1 MWGCSRW
8 PECAGVINIEPAV
21 DPEPTEVS
29 LPPIRAGVPGAY
41 AQSRMERE
49 RSTLALKRRAMLPLV
64 VGATLIVM
72 NGAFLAALR
81 FGMPVAAVAGIV
93 VGALMMYLLFRLPAQ
108 ALLWTK
114 GVEGERKAA
123 KFIEPLLDAGFVAL
137 FNRQIPGG
145 QGDIDAIVIGPTG
158 VFTVE
163 TKNWNGKVDVRHD
176 RLFVGDYDR
185 TWVVGQIY
193 REALAVQLTLGDE
206 LTSHRVTVTPVLCAI
221 GGATVSGGL
230 AGGVR
235 VVDGKHLAR
244 TIADRPVFFDDEQVQ
259 RLARLADQR
268 LRLPF
273 EWEPG
278 TS

>member
-8 PECAGVINIEPAV
+8 PDCSGVINIDPPIESAV
-21 DPEPTEVS
+21 EEAAP
-29 LPPIRAGVPGAY
+29 PPIRAGLPGAY

-49 RSTLALKRRAMLPLV
+49 RSALKLKRRAMLPLAIGTTLV
-64 VGATLIVM
+64 VMDA
-72 NGAFLAALR
+72 AFLATFQLGVPIAALV
-81 FGMPVAAVAGIV
+81 GVI
-93 VGALMMYLLFRLPAQ
+93 VGAVFMYLLLKLPTQ
-108 ALLWTK
+108 ALIWTK

-137 FNRQIPGG
+137 FNRPIPGG

-163 TKNWNGKVDVRHD
+163 TKNWSGKVDVRND

-206 LTSHRVTVTPVLCAI
+206 LTSRRVTVTPLLCAI
-221 GGATVSGGL
+221 GGATVSGGM

-244 TIADRPVFFDDEQVQ
+244 TIADRPPVFDDEQVQ
-259 RLARLADQR
+259 SLARLADQR
-268 LRLPF
+268 LRLPY
-273 EWEPG
+273 EWEPKP
-278 TS
+278 S